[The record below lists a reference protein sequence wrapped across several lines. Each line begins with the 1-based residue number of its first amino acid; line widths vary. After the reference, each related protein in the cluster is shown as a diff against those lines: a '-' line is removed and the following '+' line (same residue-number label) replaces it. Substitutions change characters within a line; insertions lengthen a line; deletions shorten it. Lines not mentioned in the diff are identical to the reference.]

1 MSDDLLNPADAE
13 APVETVELLTVSGL
27 AHEELVELVE
37 FGVFETRQ
45 GAAGWSFHS
54 RVVHQARRAVK
65 LRDAFGLNPPGMAL
79 ALTYLEKIDALEQR
93 LRELECLLPR

>member
-1 MSDDLLNPADAE
+1 MADDLLNPVDGE
-13 APVETVELLTVSGL
+13 TLVESAELLAASGL

-37 FGVFETRQ
+37 FGVFETNQ
-45 GAAGWSFHS
+45 GDAGWSFHS
-54 RVVHQARRAVK
+54 RVIHQARRVVK

-79 ALTYLEKIDALEQR
+79 ALTYLEKIEALEQR